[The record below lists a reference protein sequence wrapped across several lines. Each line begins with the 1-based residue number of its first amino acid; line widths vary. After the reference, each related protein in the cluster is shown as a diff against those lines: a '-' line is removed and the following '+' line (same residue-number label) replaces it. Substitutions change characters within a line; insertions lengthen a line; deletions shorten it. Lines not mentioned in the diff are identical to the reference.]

1 MHYCSVA
8 YCIYIYIYIYI
19 YIVYKKRIY
28 YFYTLYGDRLLSVP
42 SGMLLDP
49 FWTSIS
55 GHEKI

>member
-1 MHYCSVA
+1 L
-8 YCIYIYIYIYI
+8 YIYIYIYI
-19 YIVYKKRIY
+19 YIPYIRKPYVRIY